1 MQAGEHRPSRL
12 IRPPGF
18 VGLRFGL
25 VRFQVL
31 RAAPGTPRPE
41 PGDRD
46 AKRRQKLTGI
56 IKGHLE
62 RFGYPR
68 PWAKDE
74 TDAER
79 TARLADLA
87 TLAGVSEIG
96 TSGDLDTD
104 ELSAVADTLARMR
117 DRPALDGMLAAVRDA
132 MQDVEDS
139 RDE

>member
-1 MQAGEHRPSRL
+1 MIAQH
-12 IRPPGF
+12 
-18 VGLRFGL
+18 
-25 VRFQVL
+25 Q
-31 RAAPGTPRPE
+31 T
-41 PGDRD
+41 
-46 AKRRQKLTGI
+46 
-56 IKGHLE
+56 
-62 RFGYPR
+62 FGYPR

-96 TSGDLDTD
+96 TSGDLDTG

-117 DRPALDGMLAAVRDA
+117 DRPALDGMLAAVREA